1 MIYKAKKSYF
11 KLKDSENFCAYW
23 SANKHRQ
30 LLAGGTIDV
39 TDLPKSLEK
48 HLKKVS
54 LKKSKEDK

>member
-39 TDLPKSLEK
+39 TDLPKSLKK
-48 HLKKVS
+48 HLEQVNVKK
-54 LKKSKEDK
+54 LKEDK